1 MLQVQA
7 LAEKQK
13 RDAGM
18 QHMQQMAMME
28 RQKEGQEKLLQQQQ
42 QQQQQQPGN
51 KVLTLI
57 VMERGSSAVERRT
70 RNRESLC
77 SNPPLLSFRSF
88 GIFVLFLMPQFTQ
101 LCGNVNE

>member
-42 QQQQQQPGN
+42 QQQQQPGN
-51 KVLTLI
+51 QTLV
-57 VMERGSSAVERRT
+57 VMELSSSAVERRT
-70 RNRESLC
+70 RNRESPC
-77 SNPPLLSFRSF
+77 SNPPIAIVSKFWDFCSLYYAPIHSA
-88 GIFVLFLMPQFTQ
+88 VWK
-101 LCGNVNE
+101 CE